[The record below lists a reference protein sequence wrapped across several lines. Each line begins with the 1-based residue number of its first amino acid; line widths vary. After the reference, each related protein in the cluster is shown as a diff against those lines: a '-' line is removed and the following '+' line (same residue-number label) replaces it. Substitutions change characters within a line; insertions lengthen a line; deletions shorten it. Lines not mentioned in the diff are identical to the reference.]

1 MANAYR
7 IAVGDWVDYL
17 SPLVTL
23 DKDIRWRA
31 VKVTAVASQTSLTL
45 AYVNGDGSKTAIG
58 AGILKRTSPT
68 QTNVWRVY

>member
-7 IAVGDWVDYL
+7 ILAGHWVDYL
-17 SPLVTL
+17 DATP
-23 DKDIRWRA
+23 RWRA

-45 AYVNGDGSKTAIG
+45 AYVNADGSKTAIG

>member
-7 IAVGDWVDYL
+7 IQVGDWVDYL
-17 SPLVTL
+17 AADFT
-23 DKDIRWRA
+23 RWRA

-58 AGILKRTSPT
+58 AGILKRTTPT

>member
-17 SPLVTL
+17 DATP
-23 DKDIRWRA
+23 RWRA
-31 VKVTAVASQTSLTL
+31 TKVTAVASQTSLTL